1 MAARFKIDQLSS
13 AGAGVPNRSRWDL
26 DSEEAIVFNVVG
38 PVGGATYTW
47 TLVDRAGNELADG
60 NLSAGTGLTTQI
72 AADKVQTPCAYVV
85 RLTETLSSG
94 ASSSQVL
101 AAVALGAFPSPNLD
115 GGLTQAEIYY
125 MIMAVAGAAAGGG
138 GAELSDDPPEDV
150 DPAAEDPGDSEFA
163 SRSNHT
169 HRLRHR
175 WLKLAFSAA
184 KATDEVTL
192 VASIYLE
199 GGTLQA
205 PARVLIG
212 TDTGTNQATLRLI
225 RADDPTILATWAA
238 TGILQNVNLGAPV
251 VLTAGWH
258 QLTLQCNSPNA
269 NAILSGIDWLYVE
282 D

>member
-26 DSEEAIVFNVVG
+26 DTTEDIIFNVVG
-38 PVGGATYTW
+38 PAAGATYTW

-60 NLSAGTGLTTQI
+60 TLSSGTGLTTQI
-72 AADKVQTPCAYVV
+72 AAAKVQSPCAYVV
-85 RLTETLSSG
+85 RLTETLANG
-94 ASSSQVL
+94 ATSSQVL
-101 AAVALGAFPSPNLD
+101 AAVAMGAFPSPDLD

-150 DPAAEDPGDSEFA
+150 AIDAEDPGLSEFA
-163 SRSNHT
+163 SRSDHT

-175 WLKLAFSAA
+175 WLKLAFPVA
-184 KATDEVTL
+184 KATDEVAL
-192 VASIYLE
+192 VATLYLE
-199 GGTLQA
+199 TGTLLA
-205 PARVLIG
+205 PARVFIG

-225 RADDPTILATWAA
+225 RADDPTVLATWSV
-238 TGILQNVNLGAPV
+238 TGILQNVNLLAPV
-251 VLTAGWH
+251 ALTAGWH

-269 NAILSGIDWLYVE
+269 NAILSGIDWLYLE